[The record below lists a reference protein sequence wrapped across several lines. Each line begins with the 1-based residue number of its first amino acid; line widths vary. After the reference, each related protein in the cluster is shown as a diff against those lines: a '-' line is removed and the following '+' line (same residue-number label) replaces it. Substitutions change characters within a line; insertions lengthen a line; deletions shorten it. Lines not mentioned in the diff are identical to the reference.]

1 MLKSWLKCWQV
12 AEVCNKFGT
21 KVNNHG
27 TTEKEKTC
35 NSVNT
40 NVNNPYP
47 NQHLIW
53 KERFFFSVKDKLIFI
68 RMEYNSLLLK

>member
-27 TTEKEKTC
+27 AAEKEKKMTETR
-35 NSVNT
+35 NSVNA

-47 NQHLIW
+47 NEH
-53 KERFFFSVKDKLIFI
+53 
-68 RMEYNSLLLK
+68 

>member
-21 KVNNHG
+21 KINNHG
-27 TTEKEKTC
+27 TIEKEKKKKKAETR
-35 NSVNT
+35 NSVNA

-47 NQHLIW
+47 NEH
-53 KERFFFSVKDKLIFI
+53 
-68 RMEYNSLLLK
+68 